1 MILAAAMMIVALG
14 VKAQSN
20 VGSWSIQPKAGLNI
34 ATMTD
39 SDGADPRFG
48 LVAGAEAEYQVS
60 ERVSFS
66 TGLLYSQQGIK
77 DSPEGVSETIKMD
90 YLNVPLLANVYVAK
104 GLALKAGIQPGFLLN
119 DKVELKSNGAKVEVG
134 LEESFHAAGLKAD
147 VKSFVLSIPVG
158 VSYEFS
164 CLVLDA
170 RYNLGISKAVSA
182 EGESTKHNVF
192 QFTVGYKFSL

>member
-1 MILAAAMMIVALG
+1 MILAAALMIAASG
-14 VKAQSN
+14 ARAQSN

-48 LVAGAEAEYQVS
+48 LDAGAEAEYQVS
-60 ERVSFS
+60 ERVSLS

-134 LEESFHAAGLKAD
+134 LEESFRAAGLKAD

-164 CLVLDA
+164 SVVLDA
-170 RYNLGISKAVSA
+170 RYNLGISKAASA

>member
-20 VGSWSIQPKAGLNI
+20 IGSWSILPKAGLNI
-34 ATMTD
+34 ATMTE

-60 ERVSFS
+60 ERVSLS

-164 CLVLDA
+164 SLVLDA
-170 RYNLGISKAVSA
+170 RYNLGISKAASA